1 MNLPSESFN
10 NSDPLIPIDK
20 EGQIVFSTGKTADQ
34 YRSEASFM
42 MVGGAKAIDKEM
54 MKYQMDAL
62 SVSAKAVAEKAGK

>member
-1 MNLPSESFN
+1 
-10 NSDPLIPIDK
+10 
-20 EGQIVFSTGKTADQ
+20 
-34 YRSEASFM
+34 M